1 MKRTVSILAALL
13 TINVAHANCIRD
25 GARTQSV
32 ALSVAGREIDRW
44 DIGSNGIH
52 RVRLPQGF
60 ELGLQI
66 EPATPEKYR
75 ELLAKTQWRGIDEMV
90 KIVLFDMGTVPPQ
103 ELSTTW
109 GGANSKQGFG
119 PRGGAN
125 GVPRLIDQIELWL
138 HNPVCAGEARGNTGG
153 LPKT

>member
-1 MKRTVSILAALL
+1 MKRTLVVLATLL
-13 TINVAHANCIRD
+13 TMSGAYANCILD
-25 GARTQSV
+25 GSRTQSV
-32 ALSVAGREIDRW
+32 ALFVEGRQIDRW
-44 DIGSNGIH
+44 DIASSETH

-66 EPATPEKYR
+66 EPATAEKYR
-75 ELLAKTQWRGIDEMV
+75 EILAKTKWRSVAELV
-90 KIVLFDMGTVPPQ
+90 KITLLDMSTVPPQ

-125 GVPRLIDQIELWL
+125 GVPKLIDQIELWIQ
-138 HNPVCAGEARGNTGG
+138 NPVCVGTDSIPANA
-153 LPKT
+153 K

>member
-1 MKRTVSILAALL
+1 MKRTVFILATLL
-13 TINVAHANCIRD
+13 TMSGAYASCVRD
-25 GARTQSV
+25 GGRTQGV
-32 ALSVAGREIDRW
+32 TLFVEGRQIDRW
-44 DIGSNGIH
+44 DVTSSDVH
-52 RVRLPQGF
+52 SVRLPQGF

-75 ELLAKTQWRGIDEMV
+75 ELLAKTKWRSVDELV
-90 KIVLFDMGTVPPQ
+90 KITLLDMSTTPPQ

-125 GVPRLIDQIELWL
+125 GVPKLIDQIELWF
-138 HNPVCAGEARGNTGG
+138 HNPVCVGAGSIPVSA
-153 LPKT
+153 K

>member
-1 MKRTVSILAALL
+1 MKRTVFILATLL
-13 TINVAHANCIRD
+13 TISGAYANCILD

-32 ALSVAGREIDRW
+32 ALFVEGREIDRW
-44 DIGSNGIH
+44 DIASSEVH

-66 EPATPEKYR
+66 EPATPERYR
-75 ELLAKTQWRGIDEMV
+75 ELLAKTKWRSIDELV
-90 KIVLFDMGTVPPQ
+90 KVTLLDMSTVPPY

-125 GVPRLIDQIELWL
+125 GVPKLIDQVELWL
-138 HNPVCAGEARGNTGG
+138 HNPVCVAAGTIPVGA
-153 LPKT
+153 K

>member
-1 MKRTVSILAALL
+1 MNRTVAFLAMLL
-13 TINVAHANCIRD
+13 TVSDAYANCVRD
-25 GARTQSV
+25 GSRTQSV
-32 ALSVAGREIDRW
+32 VLFVEGRQIDRW
-44 DIGSNGIH
+44 DVTSNAIH

-75 ELLAKTQWRGIDEMV
+75 ELLARTKWRSVDELV
-90 KIVLFDMGTVPPQ
+90 KITLLHMGTVPPQ

-125 GVPRLIDQIELWL
+125 GVPQLIDQIELWF
-138 HNPVCAGEARGNTGG
+138 HNPVCVGPGSI
-153 LPKT
+153 PVSVK